1 MTPTGTELR
10 RRLDAS
16 GYVVVDDVLDEAEII
31 APLLA
36 CLRRRVEQLA
46 GRELRR
52 DRPDH
57 EVLSAALEEMT
68 ATGQPWS
75 AQALDLS
82 LPQGGVTADT
92 PLLLEPEV
100 FALLAAPRLLDV
112 VASVIGLPV
121 WLSPVG
127 HVRVKTPEAAGA
139 RQDGLTGRVPW
150 HQDNGVILP
159 EADDTEILTV
169 WVPLVDVART
179 SGTLQVHP
187 SPRGTALAGH
197 CPGQGGLSIP
207 GSLLP
212 PGEPVV
218 MEMRAGSVLLMH
230 SRTIH
235 SSLPNLVPHHVRVS
249 YDLRY
254 QSVPEPTGRPQFP
267 SWLLRDTSGASV
279 ATYEDWRD
287 GWLEARARAAGQEL
301 GAFNRWRPDS
311 TLCA

>member
-1 MTPTGTELR
+1 MTPTGAELR
-10 RRLDAS
+10 ERLDAP

-36 CLRRRVEQLA
+36 CLLRRVEELA
-46 GRELRR
+46 GRSLRR

-57 EVLSAALEEMT
+57 EVLSEALEELT
-68 ATGQPWS
+68 ASGRPWS

-82 LPQGGVTADT
+82 LPQGGVKAET
-92 PLLLEPEV
+92 PMLLEPEV

-150 HQDNGVILP
+150 HQDNGVLLP
-159 EADDTEILTV
+159 EADETEILTV
-169 WVPLVDVART
+169 WIPLVAVTRT
-179 SGTLQVHP
+179 SGALQVHP

-197 CPGQGGLSIP
+197 CPSQGGPSIP
-207 GSLLP
+207 GSQLP
-212 PGEPVV
+212 EGEPVV
-218 MEMRAGSVLLMH
+218 MEMRPGSVLFMH

-254 QSVPEPTGRPQFP
+254 QAVPEPTGRPQYP
-267 SWLLRDTSGASV
+267 SWLLRDASGAAV

-287 GWLEARARAAGQEL
+287 GWLEARDRAAGQEQ
-301 GAFNRWRPDS
+301 GSFNRWRADS